1 MQTTGTF
8 LKICL
13 AAAEWSWAHPFLVPH
28 KEDGRRACGAFMI
41 SLKQSSLHKGEKTRK
56 DVA

>member
-1 MQTTGTF
+1 MQTTGIF

-13 AAAEWSWAHPFLVPH
+13 AAAEWSWAHSFLVPH
-28 KEDGRRACGAFMI
+28 KEDGRSASGAFMI
-41 SLKQSSLHKGEKTRK
+41 SLKQSSSHKGQKTGK